1 MLEERIKEL
10 TEAVVALTAAMAGGA
25 VAAPAKKKAA
35 KKPPE
40 PAATAPVAE
49 APQAAPAT
57 TPAPAMTIDEV
68 RVKLGAAIQANGPG
82 PVEEALKT
90 LGVAKLS
97 DLPAEKYGDLLAAV
111 GV

>member
-10 TEAVVALTAAMAGGA
+10 TEAVVSLTAAMAGGA
-25 VAAPAKKKAA
+25 VVAPAKKKAA

-49 APQAAPAT
+49 APQA
-57 TPAPAMTIDEV
+57 APAMTIDEV